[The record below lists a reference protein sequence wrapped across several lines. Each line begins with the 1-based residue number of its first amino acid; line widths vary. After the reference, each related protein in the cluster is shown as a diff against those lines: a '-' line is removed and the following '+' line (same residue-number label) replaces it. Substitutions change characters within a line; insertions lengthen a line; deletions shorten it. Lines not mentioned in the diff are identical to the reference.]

1 MDNDTQL
8 KEEILEEKVDK
19 NKFKKLLIKIE
30 KELYKLTKNNNIS
43 GFYVYLFHIILCA
56 STFFYL
62 FLGNIDSL
70 FYFSLSVWIIIFI
83 LHFYFNG
90 CILTKIERHL
100 WNTKTWYGPWTLIFK
115 PYDNYAKEPLSDN
128 FKKNIFI
135 CWGIILC
142 TLLLLKVLFYN

>member
-56 STFFYL
+56 STF
-62 FLGNIDSL
+62 
-70 FYFSLSVWIIIFI
+70 
-83 LHFYFNG
+83 
-90 CILTKIERHL
+90 
-100 WNTKTWYGPWTLIFK
+100 
-115 PYDNYAKEPLSDN
+115 
-128 FKKNIFI
+128 
-135 CWGIILC
+135 
-142 TLLLLKVLFYN
+142 